1 MENVNSIWG
10 FIGIIVFACGV
21 YAIYSYIKMKKDG
34 EINASILLGKD
45 YICKKCKDKDGYIKK
60 VGPALLVFGLVA
72 LIYGILDMI
81 HCYVYPMAVVDTVGM
96 IVFFVVLVWFA
107 VYTSRLRNKYF

>member
-1 MENVNSIWG
+1 MENINSVWG

-45 YICKKCKDKDGYIKK
+45 FMYKEAYIKK
-60 VGPALLVFGLVA
+60 VGPALLGFGLVA
-72 LIYGILDMI
+72 IVYGILDMI
-81 HCYVYPMAVVDTVGM
+81 HCYVYPMAAVDTVGM
-96 IVFFVVLVWFA
+96 IVFFVALLWFA
-107 VYTSRLRNKYF
+107 VYTARLRNQYF